1 MKCLVLSV
9 VVPAYNEE
17 STIVEAMNRII
28 NVLQSEELSF
38 EIIVVSD
45 GSTDGTVEK
54 LNAAQLTDVRVI
66 ENEINVGK
74 GAALR
79 LGSEYESGKYLAF
92 HDADLDLHPEALI
105 GLFNIIESTKADGV
119 VGSKVHPESSVHYP
133 LLRRVM
139 SNCFRLLIRI
149 FFDLRISDTQTGVKV
164 FKREKISAVVKS
176 VETNG
181 FGFDLELLVR
191 MHHAGMVVLEGP
203 IVLDYQFK
211 SSVGVSTVVTMFKD
225 LFRLRKIVRRGM

>member
-1 MKCLVLSV
+1 
-9 VVPAYNEE
+9 
-17 STIVEAMNRII
+17 
-28 NVLQSEELSF
+28 
-38 EIIVVSD
+38 
-45 GSTDGTVEK
+45 
-54 LNAAQLTDVRVI
+54 
-66 ENEINVGK
+66 
-74 GAALR
+74 
-79 LGSEYESGKYLAF
+79 
-92 HDADLDLHPEALI
+92 
-105 GLFNIIESTKADGV
+105 
-119 VGSKVHPESSVHYP
+119 
-133 LLRRVM
+133 
-139 SNCFRLLIRI
+139 LLIRI